1 MLTPRETEV
10 LQLVTK
16 GLSYAEIAQVL
27 TLSVHTVT
35 SHIKHIYRK
44 LEVRSRGE
52 AVFEALQ
59 RGLLNLE

>member
-1 MLTPRETEV
+1 
-10 LQLVTK
+10 
-16 GLSYAEIAQVL
+16 
-27 TLSVHTVT
+27 VT

-59 RGLLNLE
+59 LGLIDPPR